1 MLLTERSRGKSW
13 VEVISKIGRFDDVV
27 IVDDVFGG
35 ANFCEKI
42 IWCSCLGGALRSGL
56 RKFGGVVVGLVGVSG
71 SDGDICRIID
81 MDKNFE
87 SKAAC
92 IGSSI

>member
-1 MLLTERSRGKSW
+1 MRPRPEIRVRPLPLPLAFFSIASEAAVASPLLLTERSRGKSW

-42 IWCSCLGGALRSGL
+42 I
-56 RKFGGVVVGLVGVSG
+56 
-71 SDGDICRIID
+71 
-81 MDKNFE
+81 
-87 SKAAC
+87 
-92 IGSSI
+92 